1 MQLLLFRKFITYCFI
16 LIIIV
21 LSMNACA
28 NTSELPH
35 NDSAQNNESEPQ
47 PNPANTEDELPIVE
61 PEPYYT
67 EAKLVAVGDIMMHL
81 PQTQSGY
88 NAKSK
93 TYNFDSFFT
102 QIAPFLKGDWVI
114 GNLETP
120 LAGADLR
127 YTGFPE
133 FNAPPE
139 LADALKLAG
148 FNVLTTT
155 NNHSLDR
162 REKGILLTL
171 DNLRSRGL
179 IPVGTAASQAEAEV
193 ITMVTHQDV
202 AMAIL
207 AYTYGTNGI
216 PIPEG
221 KPYLVSLIDEP
232 RMKADI
238 KKAHELGAELVTVA
252 LHFGNEYQFQP
263 SEQQQLLVD
272 TLFRAGA
279 DIILG
284 SHPHVIQ
291 PYEIVDVTTDEGIHK
306 KGVVIYS
313 MGNFISNQDRFL
325 NKNKPTDVGV
335 IFEVGIRKHYPDL
348 TVELTGVKA
357 ISTYVHK
364 YKDNGKLQYRVL
376 PMENILS
383 ERNDD
388 LLITKDYERIEA
400 YYLEASSHV
409 ESMAVDASVQLP

>member
-1 MQLLLFRKFITYCFI
+1 MQLLSLAKFKNIF
-16 LIIIV
+16 IV
-21 LSMNACA
+21 LLIMIVSLSACS
-28 NTSELPH
+28 NIPDQVS
-35 NDSAQNNESEPQ
+35 NDSAQNNQYEPEL
-47 PNPANTEDELPIVE
+47 NPIKTDIEPPIVV

-88 NAKSK
+88 DATAK
-93 TYNFDSFFT
+93 TYNFDTFFT
-102 QIAPFLKGDWVI
+102 EITPYLEGDWVI
-114 GNLETP
+114 GNLEVP
-120 LAGADLR
+120 LAGNLS
-127 YTGFPE
+127 YSGYPQ

-139 LADALKLAG
+139 LADSLKLAG
-148 FNVLTTT
+148 FNILSTT

-162 REKGILLTL
+162 REKGVLATL
-171 DNLRSRGL
+171 DNLRSRG
-179 IPVGTAASQAEAEV
+179 IVPVGTAATPEEAEV
-193 ITMVTHQDV
+193 ITLVTHQDV
-202 AMAIL
+202 SMAIL

-216 PIPEG
+216 PMPEG

-238 KKAHELGAELVTVA
+238 KKAHELGAELITVV
-252 LHFGNEYQFQP
+252 LHFGNEYQLQP
-263 SEQQQLLVD
+263 SEEQRLLVD
-272 TLFRAGA
+272 MLFRAGA

-291 PYEIVDVTTDEGIHK
+291 PYEIVNVTTDEGIQK

-348 TVELTGVKA
+348 TVELTEVKA
-357 ISTYVHK
+357 IPTYVHK
-364 YKDNGKLQYRVL
+364 YKDNGKSRYRVL
-376 PMENILS
+376 PLEAILS
-383 ERNDD
+383 ERDDD
-388 LLITKDYERIEA
+388 LLMPKDYDRIEA

-409 ESMAVDASVQLP
+409 ESMVVDANVQLP

>member
-1 MQLLLFRKFITYCFI
+1 MKHVSIQLFQKYSLI
-16 LIIIV
+16 LSIIV
-21 LSMNACA
+21 LCLSAC
-28 NTSELPH
+28 TDSSELLL
-35 NDSAQNNESEPQ
+35 NDTAQINQTEPET
-47 PNPANTEDELPIVE
+47 NSINTDVEPPVVE

-88 NAKSK
+88 DTISK

-102 QIAPFLKGDWVI
+102 KIAPFLQGDWVI

-127 YTGFPE
+127 YTGYPE

-139 LADALKLAG
+139 LADSLKLAG
-148 FNVLTTT
+148 FNILTTS

-162 REKGILLTL
+162 REKGVLLTL
-171 DNLRSRGL
+171 DNLRARGF
-179 IPVGTAASQAEAEV
+179 IPVGTAASPEEAKV

-216 PIPEG
+216 PIPED
-221 KPYLVSLIDEP
+221 KPYLVSLIDET

-238 KKAHELGAELVTVA
+238 KKARELGAELITVV
-252 LHFGNEYQFQP
+252 LHFGNEYQSQP
-263 SEQQQLLVD
+263 THEQHLLVD
-272 TLFRAGA
+272 MLFRAGA

-325 NKNKPTDVGV
+325 NHNKPTDVGV

-348 TVELTGVKA
+348 TVELMDVKA
-357 ISTYVHK
+357 IPTYVHK

-376 PMENILS
+376 PLEATLS

-388 LLITKDYERIEA
+388 LLISKDYEQIQA
-400 YYLEASSHV
+400 YYLEASSQL
-409 ESMAVDASVQLP
+409 ESMVIDANVEQP

>member
-1 MQLLLFRKFITYCFI
+1 MQRLLFRKFITYSFI

-21 LSMNACA
+21 LCLNACTD
-28 NTSELPH
+28 TSEKQL
-35 NDSAQNNESEPQ
+35 NNTAKSNQTEPE
-47 PNPANTEDELPIVE
+47 PNPINTEVEPPII

-88 NAKSK
+88 NAVSK

-102 QIAPFLKGDWVI
+102 QITPFLKGDWVI

-139 LADALKLAG
+139 LADSLKLAG
-148 FNVLTTT
+148 FNILTTT
-155 NNHSLDR
+155 NNHSFDR
-162 REKGILLTL
+162 REKGIILTL

-179 IPVGTAASQAEAEV
+179 MPVGTAASPEEAEV
-193 ITMVTHQDV
+193 ITMITHQDV

-221 KPYLVSLIDEP
+221 KPYLVSLIDES

-238 KKAHELGAELVTVA
+238 KKAHELGAELITVA
-252 LHFGNEYQFQP
+252 LHFGNEYQSQP
-263 SEQQQLLVD
+263 SEEQQLLVD
-272 TLFRAGA
+272 MLFRAGV

-284 SHPHVIQ
+284 SHPHVVQ

-348 TVELTGVKA
+348 TVELTDVKA
-357 ISTYVHK
+357 IPTYVHK
-364 YKDNGKLQYRVL
+364 YKLNGKSQYRVL
-376 PMENILS
+376 PLEATLS
-383 ERNDD
+383 KRNDH
-388 LLITKDYERIEA
+388 LLNPKDYKRIEA

-409 ESMAVDASVQLP
+409 ESMIVDANVQLP